1 MLKAVPGNLLTISL
15 WNQALAGRNPIL
27 KSSAVS
33 RCGRL
38 FYFTLFLGLVNR
50 LRGFFKSVPF
60 LSTA

>member
-15 WNQALAGRNPIL
+15 WNQARQGRNPIL

-38 FYFTLFLGLVNR
+38 FYFTLFLGLVN
-50 LRGFFKSVPF
+50 
-60 LSTA
+60 